1 MFVSYILLR
10 IRMRE
15 NKKKK
20 EDQACN
26 QACEHILT
34 YGILL
39 LFSSITS
46 RKSGMIPA
54 NNFVDSPS
62 YLCRS
67 EAIQVYI
74 IARDLEK
81 WDSKA
86 DGSDLV
92 IIL

>member
-1 MFVSYILLR
+1 
-10 IRMRE
+10 
-15 NKKKK
+15 
-20 EDQACN
+20 
-26 QACEHILT
+26 
-34 YGILL
+34 
-39 LFSSITS
+39 
-46 RKSGMIPA
+46 MIPA